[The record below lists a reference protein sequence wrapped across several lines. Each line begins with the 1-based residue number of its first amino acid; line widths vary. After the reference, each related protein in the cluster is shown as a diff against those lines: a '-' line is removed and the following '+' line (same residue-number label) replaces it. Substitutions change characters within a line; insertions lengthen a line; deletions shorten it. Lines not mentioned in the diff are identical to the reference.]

1 MSKRK
6 SLLPGM
12 AANNIRKN
20 GSTYFPYIGV
30 SIFTVF
36 TYFVFD
42 LIVKNDIMKTLPK
55 AVYAAVFMEIGFVLL
70 GIIMVPFLYYTNS
83 FLIKRRKKELG
94 LYSILGMEKKHIGI
108 MMLCESLVVYVVVMT
123 AAILLGLLFSRLL
136 FLLLLNLAKLPVD
149 VAFSISP
156 MAIVDSMLFYAFV
169 SGLNLFVNLIQVGK
183 ARPVELMTGSRKG
196 EKEPGGVKLMI
207 WSILGLLALGIG
219 YRLAIHAGL
228 NSAIFNDFFMA
239 VFLVILGT
247 YLLFT
252 SGSVTLLRCLK
263 KRKHYYY
270 RAENFITVS
279 GMLYRMKKN
288 AASLSNI
295 CIFATMSIITVIC
308 TVSLW
313 LSTDSIIAY
322 SYPRSFS
329 VFWGGEQDEEAL
341 KAQIEKL
348 AADAGIELTDYL
360 EQSCITVRNAYWD
373 GSRFRPMGENERGN
387 YSDCSNIRMMT
398 LDKYNRMEGSQA
410 VLEAGEVLIFS
421 TGADFGYDTVS
432 VGENQWRIREE
443 LAECSVAR
451 KEQSNGTNRD
461 YLMVFASPEER
472 SLATDV
478 FGIGEEQKTF
488 QIDCTPAGRE
498 EDIDAFKKAVNEKLE
513 GTAGYA
519 GIGDYR
525 GDIAGQE
532 SMYGGL
538 MFIGIFFGSI
548 FLICL
553 LIIMYYKQIT
563 EGFEDQKNFEIMQ
576 KVGMS
581 DEEIRKT
588 IKKQIRLVFALPL
601 AGAVLHTSVGMNMVV
616 MMMGAIKN
624 YQVKTMVVCAV
635 AVCLVFALVYS
646 ICYKWTS
653 ATYYRIV
660 KHMG

>member
-1 MSKRK
+1 MSKSK
-6 SLLPGM
+6 SLLPRM

-30 SIFTVF
+30 SIFTMF

-42 LIVKNDIMKTLPK
+42 LIAKNEIMWTLPHADY
-55 AVYAAVFMEIGFVLL
+55 AVVFMEIGFVLL

-94 LYSILGMEKKHIGI
+94 LYSILGMEKKHIGV
-108 MMLCESLVVYVVVMT
+108 MMLCESLVVYAIVMT

-149 VAFSISP
+149 VAFTISP
-156 MAIVDSMLFYAFV
+156 MAIVDALLFYAFV

-196 EKEPGGVKLMI
+196 EKEPGSAKLMI
-207 WSILGLLALGIG
+207 WSVLGLAALGTG

-247 YLLFT
+247 YFLFT
-252 SGSVTLLRCLK
+252 SGSVALLRCMK
-263 KRKHYYY
+263 KRKRYYY

-288 AASLSNI
+288 AASLANI

-322 SYPRSFS
+322 SCPRTFA
-329 VFWGGEQDEEAL
+329 VFWSGEQDEDML
-341 KAQIEKL
+341 RAQL
-348 AADAGIELTDYL
+348 AKMAEETGVELTDYL
-360 EQSCITVRNAYWD
+360 EQSSITVRNAYWD

-410 VLEAGEVLIFS
+410 ALEAGEVLVFS
-421 TGADFGYDTVS
+421 TGADFGYDTIS
-432 VGENQWRIREE
+432 IGDSRWRIREE
-443 LAECSVAR
+443 LSECSAVL
-451 KEQSNGTNRD
+451 KEQSNRTNRD
-461 YLMVFASPEER
+461 FMIVFADQNER
-472 SLATDV
+472 SLATAV
-478 FGIGEEQKTF
+478 FGIGADQEVI
-488 QIDCTPAGRE
+488 QIGCTPAGSNE
-498 EDIDAFKKAVNEKLE
+498 AIDAFKQAVKAHFE
-513 GTAGYA
+513 GTDGYA
-519 GIGDYR
+519 GVEDYR
-525 GDIAGQE
+525 GEITGKE

-616 MMMGAIKN
+616 MMMGAISN
-624 YQVKTMVVCAV
+624 YETRIMLTCAV

-660 KHMG
+660 RQMG

>member
-12 AANNIRKN
+12 AVNNIRKN

-42 LIVKNDIMKTLPK
+42 LIIKNDIMRTLPK
-55 AVYAAVFMEIGFVLL
+55 AVYAAVFMEIGFGLL

-108 MMLCESLVVYVVVMT
+108 MMLCESLVVYVVVMA

-149 VAFSISP
+149 VTFSLSP
-156 MAIVDSMLFYAFV
+156 VAVVDSLLFYALV
-169 SGLNLFVNLIQVGK
+169 SGLNLFVNLVQVGK
-183 ARPVELMTGSRKG
+183 ARPVELMSGSQKG
-196 EKEPGGVKLMI
+196 EKEPSGAKLMI
-207 WSILGLLALGIG
+207 WSILGLLALGTG

-228 NSAIFNDFFMA
+228 NSAIFGDFFMA
-239 VFLVILGT
+239 IFLVILGT
-247 YLLFT
+247 YFLFT
-252 SGSVTLLRCLK
+252 SGSVALLRGLK
-263 KRKHYYY
+263 KRKKYYY

-329 VFWGGEQDEEAL
+329 AFWSGEQDAEAL
-341 KAQIEKL
+341 KVQMEKL

-373 GSRFRPMGENERGN
+373 GSRFRPMGEEERGN

-398 LDKYNRMEGSQA
+398 LEQYNRMEGSRT
-410 VLEAGEVLIFS
+410 VLAAGEVLIFS

-432 VGENQWRIREE
+432 VGDNQWRVREE

-451 KEQSNGTNRD
+451 KEPSNGTNRD
-461 YLMVFASPEER
+461 YLLVFASPEER
-472 SLATDV
+472 NLATDV
-478 FGIGEEQKTF
+478 FGLGEEQQTF
-488 QIDCTPAGRE
+488 QIDCTPTGRE
-498 EDIDAFKKAVNEKLE
+498 GDIDAFVQAVNEQME

-525 GDIAGQE
+525 DDIAGTE

-616 MMMGAIKN
+616 MMMGAIRN

-635 AVCLVFALVYS
+635 AVCLVFALL
-646 ICYKWTS
+646 
-653 ATYYRIV
+653 
-660 KHMG
+660 